1 MRDGWRIAAI
11 IALAVFASAG
21 IAGYFAMQPPETGPR
36 DGRAWVLAAREKMR
50 ENRFAEA
57 AEAYEKGIAASRKVA
72 ADPQVRCE
80 LADAVGMTQGGR
92 LEGRPAA
99 IIRQAMSISATHACV
114 LEMAGSVAY
123 EAGDYATARRYWEP
137 LLAQLPPASG
147 AYLELS
153 SAIERTRALEGRAP
167 S

>member
-1 MRDGWRIAAI
+1 MKEGWRTAAI
-11 IALAVFASAG
+11 VALALFASAG
-21 IAGYFAMQPPETGPR
+21 IAGYFATLPPETGPR
-36 DGRAWVLAAREKMR
+36 DGRAWVLAARAKMQ

-80 LADAVGMTQGGR
+80 LADAVGMAQGGR
-92 LEGRPAA
+92 LEGRPAQ
-99 IIRQAMSISATHACV
+99 IIRQAMSVSATHPCV
-114 LEMAGSVAY
+114 LEMAGSAAY
-123 EAGDYATARRYWEP
+123 EAGDYAAARLYWEP
-137 LLAQLPPASG
+137 LLAQLPPGSG
-147 AYLELS
+147 EHGELS